1 MFCRWV
7 GVAPSQLA
15 TAVLGFRKTHGSS
28 LKSID
33 TKQNLGGIAE
43 YEVPSTDENIRDETE
58 RILFPIGERRS
69 WFGDITISE
78 GSSAGQ
84 QRPFFNSHQDLPRFL
99 KKNTTFNSIS
109 KGKSTIWQTVPG
121 FLLNVSMHEYFTYYF
136 EMGKEI
142 NWLFYFP

>member
-1 MFCRWV
+1 MFFRWV

-58 RILFPIGERRS
+58 RILLPIGERRS
-69 WFGDITISE
+69 WFGDVTISE
-78 GSSAGQ
+78 GSSAG
-84 QRPFFNSHQDLPRFL
+84 RAAA
-99 KKNTTFNSIS
+99 
-109 KGKSTIWQTVPG
+109 TV
-121 FLLNVSMHEYFTYYF
+121 F
-136 EMGKEI
+136 
-142 NWLFYFP
+142 